1 MTPEHFHLV
10 LNHLPIVGLA
20 MAVLPLLAGLIAR
33 NRAWQLC
40 GLMLVLLSAL
50 SVPLVVWSGEQAHDR
65 YDEGVVAPFIDA
77 DGKHWMHVHGS
88 RAERGVKVYYAEAAL
103 AALSLVTAWKKPPW
117 ASLASALT
125 LAVAI
130 GALGVGVWIA
140 DAGGKIRRPDFRGP
154 AATVPTS
161 EPASSEGV
169 SGHRH

>member
-1 MTPEHFHLV
+1 MTPEHFHLA

-20 MAVLPLLAGLIAR
+20 VAVLPLLAGLIAR

-40 GLMLVLLSAL
+40 GLMLALVSAL
-50 SVPLVVWSGEQAHDR
+50 SVPLVVWSGEEAHDR

-77 DGKHWMHVHGS
+77 GGKHWMHVHGS
-88 RAERGVKVYYAEAAL
+88 RAERGAKVYYAEAAL
-103 AALSLVTAWKKPPW
+103 AALALGAAWKKPQW
-117 ASLASALT
+117 ASMASALT

-130 GALGVGVWIA
+130 AALGVGVWIA

-154 AATVPTS
+154 AATVPVA
-161 EPASSEGV
+161 EPASSAGV